1 MKLAFTLFLVA
12 LMILPAVAVAG
23 YRFRRALRERDA
35 QRTSP
40 PSDGG

>member
-35 QRTSP
+35 GNRERQAPDS
-40 PSDGG
+40 